1 VNILSTIASGLAGW
15 LTYHDMLRNTP
26 QHDESVLHPPIWEL
40 AKANGYKP
48 AKEFPLPRRPGQIG
62 GSKKVD
68 VVLGSA
74 SRREYVI
81 LELKFK
87 KTAYQMAGSLTA
99 DAKKIARI
107 DATTINRT
115 LDDYPDI
122 DLPRCGDDWPIRRA
136 TLLVWRMGDIGN
148 AMRQKHE
155 SPIIRDQ
162 FLVVLK
168 KMTSTPDTVTPEQ
181 LAKAMQRNTPIQT
194 VDCPEGYL
202 RFASTRTA
210 NRYWVGILNRRSSW
224 LTL

>member
-48 AKEFPLPRRPGQIG
+48 AKEFPLPRRPGQRG
-62 GSKKVD
+62 ASKKVD
-68 VVLGSA
+68 LVLGSA
-74 SRREYVI
+74 SRREYVV

-99 DAKKIARI
+99 DARKIARI
-107 DATTINRT
+107 DAATINQT

-136 TLLVWRMGDIGN
+136 TLLVWRKGDIGN
-148 AMRQKHE
+148 AMRQKDE
-155 SPIIRDQ
+155 STILRDQ

-168 KMTSTPDTVTPEQ
+168 KMTSKPSTVTPAE
-181 LAKAMQRNTPIQT
+181 LAEAMQKNTPIRT
-194 VDCPEGYL
+194 VDCLEGYL
-202 RFASTRTA
+202 RFASTRTTD
-210 NRYWVGILNRRSSW
+210 RYWVGILNQRNSW
-224 LTL
+224 LKL